1 MEDKKILNE
10 INKELNNP
18 DIENYII
25 GKNGDD
31 TFGNIIKK
39 TKQIEKSF
47 LSYKLNEDLFNVL
60 NLDEIIK
67 EPLLQNEKIS
77 LDNEQLISEKPLIS
91 QNQKINF
98 LDQDMKNILD
108 SLDEICNVDLKM
120 DNIEVQLVDPIIYFN
135 NENELNDDSNN
146 IIINNETRFNLYE
159 NNNEQN
165 LNYDKELTFRET
177 IFEKRKTIYEKEYI
191 KKSSLLKNKEDSQSE
206 NLSEDIINENN
217 KKENLS
223 PINYI
228 NMLESINEKI
238 NEKEID
244 LNEYY
249 SLEIYKSKNE
259 LNIDILKSIPND
271 NLFNSINKIKEKFT
285 CFIFNTLNTLIYIG
299 SSEGH
304 LYKFEILTGELKETI
319 NTKESEIL
327 SLGLYNNYLVT
338 GHKNGIILI
347 LQDNKIIDTIKEN
360 SSIDYLMNSYNNPNF
375 NSLKHLQMFYLKHS
389 YQDLL
394 HYNYL

>member
-10 INKELNNP
+10 IHKELNNP

-47 LSYKLNEDLFNVL
+47 LSYKLNEDLFKCL
-60 NLDEIIK
+60 NLDDIIK

-217 KKENLS
+217 KKENL
-223 PINYI
+223 
-228 NMLESINEKI
+228 
-238 NEKEID
+238 
-244 LNEYY
+244 
-249 SLEIYKSKNE
+249 
-259 LNIDILKSIPND
+259 
-271 NLFNSINKIKEKFT
+271 
-285 CFIFNTLNTLIYIG
+285 
-299 SSEGH
+299 
-304 LYKFEILTGELKETI
+304 
-319 NTKESEIL
+319 
-327 SLGLYNNYLVT
+327 
-338 GHKNGIILI
+338 
-347 LQDNKIIDTIKEN
+347 
-360 SSIDYLMNSYNNPNF
+360 
-375 NSLKHLQMFYLKHS
+375 
-389 YQDLL
+389 
-394 HYNYL
+394 